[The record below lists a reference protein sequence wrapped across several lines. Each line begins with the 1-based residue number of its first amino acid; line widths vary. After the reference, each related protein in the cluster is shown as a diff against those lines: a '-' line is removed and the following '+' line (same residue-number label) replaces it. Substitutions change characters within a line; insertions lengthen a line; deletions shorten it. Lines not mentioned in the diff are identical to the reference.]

1 MNDTTASLLAT
12 LATKSDIKTLA
23 PIPRMSFA
31 EFLEK
36 TTDTLSWSETKQL
49 YEAAQQ
55 DQRSNVLLAA
65 KVTSRANPQLQSAV
79 NLGIE
84 PIISN
89 VVVESTDASQLLS
102 ASPSDASGYQD
113 IFASRDSAYAPSGSV
128 ASVFSPASY
137 LTELYTQA
145 KDLHATSSDYHLD
158 KRRPDLQSLTLSQ
171 ANMTQEVS
179 TLSLSNEI
187 VLTGIKTKTGKN
199 ETQVMELLSTD
210 RSTGVTPYHQAFDN
224 VRQSLLLADPDL
236 SPLTPSALLVS
247 SLDTNVAQG
256 LNLNISP
263 ELNNI
268 LLEEITDATAAA
280 LYTKNFG
287 TLDINT
293 LRSVDYLCRYYNITQ
308 DELAEIINTCNASY
322 VSNKLV
328 APVMS
333 EGQVDVVTIMQTPK
347 DNYTTQL
354 NYLDLYPTGKETYNI
369 SYSMKDYAIEKPD
382 FKLLSD
388 PTGLVVYY
396 HNQNFAPL
404 ANKHYINKVSIPT
417 SVSEKSFNIAI
428 KRQEATGNIYNYT
441 AVQFTVTAASDINT
455 QASLLKLNKVI
466 RLYKASGLSPAVIWR
481 VINSADA
488 SQIVNAVVLKRLSQV
503 KLYLQQYAVDAGQ
516 ALTLANVNISE
527 QPILDALSQ
536 FDQLFNNPPLS
547 GMTLVTDTTNIDFR
561 VNTAVKDPR
570 VSSIKRGLNAD
581 DNEMMTLNYI
591 VDYAED
597 GVVICNIG
605 NISDFYRARL
615 LADAHHFSVSELYL
629 LLDILNYRA
638 TRLYQITDEKL
649 AEIIDAVYKTTQW
662 LAANHWTVYDLYIM
676 VTDTYSTTLTPE
688 IENLTATLLAGLPD
702 QKATRGDALKH
713 AMAPYI
719 AASLQL
725 ASENVAYQLL
735 CWSDQ
740 VKPSGITVDT
750 FWTEVQTNSTSAKVI
765 TFCQLLAQLAV
776 IYSNTQLSENELAL
790 AVTQPA
796 KMITGATALG
806 HSLAT
811 LQALT
816 GFHGWINSL
825 ADQASDTLTAFTAGA
840 LTVEKLA
847 DAMNLDKNTLTQAL
861 ALVQAGAVT
870 TTPLTCWSTIDLAL
884 QWVTLATACGIAP
897 VTFTSLN
904 ALKYAT
910 TTTYTQWQD
919 VANAL
924 VAGLNAE
931 RSTQLHALQGTLL
944 SDAACGYSLANV
956 ISASLNIRDRNA
968 LFTYLLI
975 DNQVSAD
982 VLTTPLAEAIA
993 GIQLYVNRVLQ
1004 RIEVDVVTA
1013 VTSRTFFDDWDV
1025 YNKRYST
1032 WAGKSQLLYY
1042 PENYVD
1048 PTQRIGQ
1055 THMMGE
1061 LLQSINQSQLNTD
1074 TVEDAFKTYL
1084 TNFEQVANLSIVSA
1098 YHDEVNVDT
1107 GFTYFIGASQ
1117 SQPTDYYWRR
1127 VNHDQFA
1134 AGSFPANAWSDWLKI
1149 ECAVN
1154 PWQGMIRPV
1163 NYKSRLYVLW
1173 LERKEQSTLDSTGK
1187 IKTTTYNFDLKLS
1200 HIRYDGTWTAPFSF
1214 SADALIPSLSATG
1227 DGIGLYCSECTDED
1241 KLVVLFYTKVAKA
1254 ADTKTASGISIF
1266 ADMTGVNM
1274 DKTQTNLYLDN
1285 AKTQFDT
1292 TAMSSVNNRF
1302 SDSYSVPTSVVT
1314 NSSWSGGGYEIS
1326 KVYGG
1331 NIAAIRSVFSDSSI
1345 RLFIKPSVRV
1355 CYDAY
1360 SAARDYQTH
1369 LIKHF
1374 GNYGD
1379 KFVVYD
1385 FEKNISY
1392 KDIDMNQAPL
1402 GLYHSNKLDSLLIYN
1417 GDYSNPWYACCGF
1430 SEEKEMLAY
1439 NSLNT
1444 YKITS
1449 LYNSKTLQGDDL
1461 VCLSTMENILIGPLG
1476 SDGNLYCP
1484 NLQMDI
1490 TARHD
1495 VSTTIN
1501 NSAVTITVKA
1511 GSKTQTF
1518 TADKN
1523 CSTFPAGS
1531 LNGMTYVFNELEID
1545 ISGLVFTNNKANV
1558 EVTFS
1563 AKADDNRFV
1572 GSETFVI
1579 PVTRKSEDSNNILT
1593 LHKTDAGAQYI
1604 EMGIYRT
1611 RLNTLF
1617 AHELVS
1623 RADKG
1628 IDSIL
1633 SMNTQN
1639 IAEPMRGEGFY
1650 TRLVLPAYNAQV
1662 HGSEDWFKIYLGN
1675 IQGSS
1680 TLQLYYEGTLSPVE
1694 TELIL
1699 FVPYE
1704 DHSYAGEGV
1713 RVAVEYSAHF
1723 YNGVWEPAF
1732 FTYNTST
1739 KQATLINDADHASG
1753 TGQSG
1758 PVTNVKKYKGYS
1770 SVAVLDTYQEP
1781 MDFTGANALYFWELF
1796 YYTPMLVAQRLLQEQ
1811 SFDESNRWLSYI
1823 WDPAGY
1829 LVNGQPADYDWNVR
1843 PLQEDTS
1850 WNSDQLDTTD
1860 PDAICQH
1867 DPMHYKVSTFMRTLD
1882 LLIARGDHQFRML
1895 ERDTLAEAK
1904 MWYMQAL
1911 NLLGTEPYV
1920 ELDSSWGNATLSLAS
1935 TQTQAALTDLFLPE
1949 QNAQLSDYWQTL
1961 NQRLFNLRHNLSID
1975 GQPLSLP
1982 LYATPADPKAL
1993 LSAAVMASQG
2003 GSTLP
2008 TAVLTVHR
2016 FPQMLDSA
2024 RGVVSQLMQ
2033 FGASLQGI
2041 IERQDGEALNQLLQN
2056 QARELMLTSIS
2067 MQDKA
2072 LSELDAERVVL
2083 TQSLNGARQRLNSY
2097 TSLFNE
2103 NVSSGEKRAM
2113 DLRATAS
2120 AINASSSA
2128 LHMAAAA
2135 LEMVPNIYGFSIGG
2149 ARWGGL
2155 ANAAAIGI
2163 QITTSGMMIDADK
2176 VSQSEA
2182 YRRRRQEWDIQRNN
2196 AQSEVSQL
2204 EAQQASLAVRREAA
2218 VMQKGYLETQQGQ
2231 IQAQLEFLQRK
2242 FSNQA
2247 LYNWLRGRLA
2257 AIFFQF
2263 YDLAVSRCLM
2273 AERSY
2278 QWEVNDAATSFIK
2291 PGAWQGT
2298 YAGLL
2303 CGETL
2308 MLNLTQMDH
2317 AWLQWDNRALEINRT
2332 VSLADQ
2338 YNGLPTATRFV
2349 LADKVSALVTAG
2361 KDGSAGDGKNNVL
2374 KLASGTLS
2382 ACVALADLKIK
2393 DDYPVAM
2400 NLGTVRRIKQVS
2412 ITLPA
2417 LVGPYQ
2423 DVQAT
2428 LTYGGTS
2435 KLPKGCTAVA
2445 ISTGMND
2452 SGQFQLDF
2460 NDSKFLPFEGI
2471 DISDTG
2477 TLVLSFPN
2485 ATGKQKALL
2494 QSLNDIILH
2503 IRYTIR

>member
-84 PIISN
+84 PMVSN

-171 ANMTQEVS
+171 ANMAQEVS

-199 ETQVMELLSTD
+199 ETQVMELLATD

-247 SLDTNVAQG
+247 SLDTSVAQG

-293 LRSVDYLCRYYNITQ
+293 LCSVDYLCRYYNITQ

-428 KRQEATGNIYNYT
+428 KRQETTGNSYNYT

-466 RLYKASGLSPAVIWR
+466 RLYKTSGLSPAVIWR
-481 VINSADA
+481 VINSVEA
-488 SQIVNAVVLKRLSQV
+488 SQVVNAVVLQRLSQV
-503 KLYLQQYAVDAGQ
+503 KLYLQQYSVDAGQ
-516 ALTLANVNISE
+516 ALALANVDISE
-527 QPILDALSQ
+527 QPTMDALSQ

-547 GMTLVTDTTNIDFR
+547 GMTLVTDATNIDFR

-570 VSSIKRGLNAD
+570 VSAIKRGLNVD

-597 GVVICNIG
+597 GIVICNIG

-776 IYSNTQLSENELAL
+776 IYSNTQLSETELAL
-790 AVTQPA
+790 AVAQPA
-796 KMITGATALG
+796 KMITGATTLG

-847 DAMNLDKNTLTQAL
+847 DAMNLDKNTLTQAV

-904 ALKYAT
+904 ALHYAT
-910 TTTYTQWQD
+910 ATTYTQWQD

-931 RSTQLHALQGTLL
+931 RSAQLHALQDTLL

-956 ISASLNIRDRNA
+956 INASLNIRDRNA

-1127 VNHDQFA
+1127 VNHDLFA

-1214 SADALIPSLSATG
+1214 SADALVPSLSATG
-1227 DGIGLYCSECTDED
+1227 DGIGLYCSECTEED
-1241 KLVVLFYTKVAKA
+1241 KLVVLFYKKVATA
-1254 ADTKTASGISIF
+1254 AETKTASGISIF

-1274 DKTQTNLYLDN
+1274 DQTQANFYLGN

-1292 TAMSSVNNRF
+1292 TAMSSVNNRYA
-1302 SDSYSVPTSVVT
+1302 SESYNIPSSVVA

-1331 NIAAIRSVFSDSSI
+1331 NIASVRSETSSSGSK
-1345 RLFIKPSVRV
+1345 LFIKPNLRV

-1417 GDYSNPWYACCGF
+1417 GDYSNPLYSCCIFG
-1430 SEEKEMLAY
+1430 EEEVGAG
-1439 NSLNT
+1439 NISNT
-1444 YKITS
+1444 YKIPS

-1461 VCLSTMENILIGPLG
+1461 VCLSKMEGIYIGPPG
-1476 SDGNLYCP
+1476 SDGNFHSVRQ
-1484 NLQMDI
+1484 QMDI

-1572 GSETFVI
+1572 GSETFII

-1639 IAEPMRGEGFY
+1639 IAEPMRGEG
-1650 TRLVLPAYNAQV
+1650 VLYP
-1662 HGSEDWFKIYLGN
+1662 
-1675 IQGSS
+1675 
-1680 TLQLYYEGTLSPVE
+1680 
-1694 TELIL
+1694 
-1699 FVPYE
+1699 
-1704 DHSYAGEGV
+1704 
-1713 RVAVEYSAHF
+1713 
-1723 YNGVWEPAF
+1723 
-1732 FTYNTST
+1732 
-1739 KQATLINDADHASG
+1739 
-1753 TGQSG
+1753 
-1758 PVTNVKKYKGYS
+1758 
-1770 SVAVLDTYQEP
+1770 
-1781 MDFTGANALYFWELF
+1781 
-1796 YYTPMLVAQRLLQEQ
+1796 
-1811 SFDESNRWLSYI
+1811 
-1823 WDPAGY
+1823 
-1829 LVNGQPADYDWNVR
+1829 
-1843 PLQEDTS
+1843 
-1850 WNSDQLDTTD
+1850 
-1860 PDAICQH
+1860 
-1867 DPMHYKVSTFMRTLD
+1867 
-1882 LLIARGDHQFRML
+1882 
-1895 ERDTLAEAK
+1895 
-1904 MWYMQAL
+1904 
-1911 NLLGTEPYV
+1911 
-1920 ELDSSWGNATLSLAS
+1920 
-1935 TQTQAALTDLFLPE
+1935 
-1949 QNAQLSDYWQTL
+1949 
-1961 NQRLFNLRHNLSID
+1961 
-1975 GQPLSLP
+1975 
-1982 LYATPADPKAL
+1982 
-1993 LSAAVMASQG
+1993 
-2003 GSTLP
+2003 
-2008 TAVLTVHR
+2008 
-2016 FPQMLDSA
+2016 
-2024 RGVVSQLMQ
+2024 
-2033 FGASLQGI
+2033 
-2041 IERQDGEALNQLLQN
+2041 
-2056 QARELMLTSIS
+2056 
-2067 MQDKA
+2067 
-2072 LSELDAERVVL
+2072 
-2083 TQSLNGARQRLNSY
+2083 
-2097 TSLFNE
+2097 
-2103 NVSSGEKRAM
+2103 
-2113 DLRATAS
+2113 LRA
-2120 AINASSSA
+2120 
-2128 LHMAAAA
+2128 
-2135 LEMVPNIYGFSIGG
+2135 P
-2149 ARWGGL
+2149 
-2155 ANAAAIGI
+2155 
-2163 QITTSGMMIDADK
+2163 
-2176 VSQSEA
+2176 
-2182 YRRRRQEWDIQRNN
+2182 
-2196 AQSEVSQL
+2196 
-2204 EAQQASLAVRREAA
+2204 SL
-2218 VMQKGYLETQQGQ
+2218 
-2231 IQAQLEFLQRK
+2231 
-2242 FSNQA
+2242 
-2247 LYNWLRGRLA
+2247 
-2257 AIFFQF
+2257 
-2263 YDLAVSRCLM
+2263 
-2273 AERSY
+2273 
-2278 QWEVNDAATSFIK
+2278 
-2291 PGAWQGT
+2291 
-2298 YAGLL
+2298 
-2303 CGETL
+2303 
-2308 MLNLTQMDH
+2308 
-2317 AWLQWDNRALEINRT
+2317 
-2332 VSLADQ
+2332 
-2338 YNGLPTATRFV
+2338 
-2349 LADKVSALVTAG
+2349 
-2361 KDGSAGDGKNNVL
+2361 
-2374 KLASGTLS
+2374 
-2382 ACVALADLKIK
+2382 
-2393 DDYPVAM
+2393 
-2400 NLGTVRRIKQVS
+2400 
-2412 ITLPA
+2412 
-2417 LVGPYQ
+2417 
-2423 DVQAT
+2423 
-2428 LTYGGTS
+2428 
-2435 KLPKGCTAVA
+2435 
-2445 ISTGMND
+2445 
-2452 SGQFQLDF
+2452 
-2460 NDSKFLPFEGI
+2460 
-2471 DISDTG
+2471 
-2477 TLVLSFPN
+2477 
-2485 ATGKQKALL
+2485 
-2494 QSLNDIILH
+2494 
-2503 IRYTIR
+2503 

>member
-12 LATKSDIKTLA
+12 LAAASDIKTLA

-31 EFLEK
+31 EFRQK

-55 DQRSNVLLAA
+55 DQRSNTLQAA
-65 KVTSRANPQLQSAV
+65 KIISRDNPQLKSAV
-79 NLGIE
+79 NMGIE
-84 PIISN
+84 PMTSN
-89 VVVESTDASQLLS
+89 VVTASTEGTDTPVLLTDSPQLPGAS
-102 ASPSDASGYQD
+102 ASDESGYQD
-113 IFASRDSAYAPSGSV
+113 IFSNRNNVYAPPGSV

-158 KRRPDLQSLTLSQ
+158 KRRPDLESLTLSQ
-171 ANMTQEVS
+171 ANMEQEVS
-179 TLSLSNEI
+179 TLSLSNDI
-187 VLTGIKTKTGKN
+187 VLSGIKTKTGKD

-236 SPLTPSALLVS
+236 SPLTPSALLAS
-247 SLDTNVAQG
+247 SLSADVAQG

-263 ELNNI
+263 ELNTI
-268 LLEEITDATAAA
+268 LLEDITDAAARA
-280 LYTKNFG
+280 LYFKNFG

-293 LRSVDYLCRYYNITQ
+293 LCSVDYLCRYYNITQ
-308 DELAEIINTCNASY
+308 DELVEIINTCNASY
-322 VSNKLV
+322 INNQLV
-328 APVMS
+328 APGIS
-333 EGQVDVVTIMQTPK
+333 ENTVKIVTINRVAA
-347 DNYTTQL
+347 DNYSSQL
-354 NYLDLYPTGKETYNI
+354 DYLDLYPVGKETYSVKYIVKNTITTRPNFRILSGVTGPEIYYRNANFVPLAYKEYITTIKILATTTLSEFKVGLKREDI
-369 SYSMKDYAIEKPD
+369 SGGGNDYAAAR
-382 FKLLSD
+382 F
-388 PTGLVVYY
+388 T
-396 HNQNFAPL
+396 
-404 ANKHYINKVSIPT
+404 IPETNT
-417 SVSEKSFNIAI
+417 S
-428 KRQEATGNIYNYT
+428 
-441 AVQFTVTAASDINT
+441 NT
-455 QASLLKLNKVI
+455 QKSLLKLNKVI
-466 RLYKASGLSPAVIWR
+466 RLYKASRLSPAVIWR
-481 VINSADA
+481 VINSIDA
-488 SQIVNAVVLKRLSQV
+488 SQVVNASVLKRLSLV
-503 KLYLQQYAVDAGQ
+503 KHFLQQYAVDEGQ
-516 ALTLANVNISE
+516 ALVLANIDISK
-527 QPILDALSQ
+527 QPAGDSPSQ
-536 FDQLFNNPPLS
+536 FDQLFNTASLADDYYI
-547 GMTLVTDTTNIDFR
+547 TDIVGQTNLDFR
-561 VNTAVKDPR
+561 LANAGKDYR
-570 VSSIKRGLNAD
+570 ITHLKQGLGAD
-581 DNEMMTLNYI
+581 DNEIWKLLYI
-591 VDYAED
+591 RDRGED
-597 GVVICNIG
+597 GIVENTTR
-605 NISDFYRARL
+605 NISDLYRARL
-615 LADAHHFSVSELYL
+615 LADIHHFTASELNL
-629 LLDILNYRA
+629 LLDIIGYGNVNLN
-638 TRLYQITDEKL
+638 QITDEKL
-649 AEIIDAVYKTTQW
+649 VELVDAVYKTTQW
-662 LAANHWTVYDLYIM
+662 LAVNNWTVYDLYIM
-676 VTDTYSTTLTPE
+676 VTETYSTTLTPE
-688 IENLTATLLAGLPD
+688 IQNLTATLLAGLAD

-713 AMAPYI
+713 AMAPYL

-735 CWSDQ
+735 RWADQ
-740 VKPSGITVDT
+740 IKPSGITTDT
-750 FWTEVQTNSTSAKVI
+750 FWTEVQANSGNAKVV

-776 IYSNTQLSENELAL
+776 IYSNTQLSEAELAL
-790 AVTQPA
+790 AVAQPA
-796 KMITGATALG
+796 KFIAAATALG
-806 HSLAT
+806 HNLTT

-816 GFHGWINSL
+816 GFHAWINGL
-825 ADQASDTLTAFTAGA
+825 ADKASDTLTAFTAGA
-840 LTVEKLA
+840 LTVQKLA
-847 DAMNLDKNTLTQAL
+847 DNMNLDKNTLIQAV
-861 ALVQAGAVT
+861 ALVQTGTVT
-870 TTPLTCWSTIDLAL
+870 ATTPLTSWSTIDPAL

-897 VTFTSLN
+897 VTFT
-904 ALKYAT
+904 ALKALT
-910 TTTYTQWQD
+910 FAAATTYTQWQD
-919 VANAL
+919 VASAL

-931 RSTQLHALQGTLL
+931 RSAQLQSLQDIHF

-956 ISASLNIRDRNA
+956 IGSSLNIRDRNG

-982 VLTTPLAEAIA
+982 VLTSPLAEAIS

-1013 VTSRTFFDDWDV
+1013 VTSRSFFDDWDV

-1032 WAGKSQLLYY
+1032 WAGLSQLLYY

-1061 LLQSINQSQLNTD
+1061 LLQSINQSQLNSD

-1084 TNFEQVANLSIVSA
+1084 TNFEQVANLSVISA

-1107 GFTYFIGASQ
+1107 GFTYFIGTSQ

-1127 VNHDQFA
+1127 VDHDQFT
-1134 AGSFPANAWSDWLKI
+1134 AGTFPANAWSDWLKI

-1173 LERKEQSTLDSTGK
+1173 LERKEQSSLDSTGK
-1187 IKTTTYNFDLKLS
+1187 NKTTTYTFELKLS

-1214 SADALIPSLSATG
+1214 NADTLIPSLSKTG
-1227 DGIGLYCSECTDED
+1227 EGIGLYCSECIEED
-1241 KLVVLFYTKVAKA
+1241 KLLVFFYTKVAKA
-1254 ADTKTASGISIF
+1254 MDTTAANGISIF

-1274 DKTQTNLYLDN
+1274 SQTQANFYLKN

-1292 TAMSSVNNRF
+1292 TTMSSVNNHF
-1302 SDSYSVPTSVVT
+1302 APPYSVPTSVHA

-1331 NIAAIRSVFSDSSI
+1331 DIAAIRSYLSDSGI
-1345 RLFIKPSVRV
+1345 KLFIKPRVRV

-1360 SAARDYQTH
+1360 STARGEQCN
-1369 LIKHF
+1369 LIKQF

-1379 KFVVYD
+1379 NFVIYNFSTPDDEYSLVPVGKYTGS
-1385 FEKNISY
+1385 K
-1392 KDIDMNQAPL
+1392 IDT
-1402 GLYHSNKLDSLLIYN
+1402 LLIYKN
-1417 GDYSNPWYACCGF
+1417 FQKDSKVGLKTTDDMQTAPTRYSIT
-1430 SEEKEMLAY
+1430 SSY
-1439 NSLNT
+1439 NSIALNSEDT
-1444 YKITS
+1444 LRILKLASIESLRGNGLLYFLPTS
-1449 LYNSKTLQGDDL
+1449 
-1461 VCLSTMENILIGPLG
+1461 
-1476 SDGNLYCP
+1476 
-1484 NLQMDI
+1484 I
-1490 TARHD
+1490 TAKYD

-1501 NSAVTITVKA
+1501 NSAITITVKA
-1511 GSKTQTF
+1511 GSNTKTF

-1523 CSTFPAGS
+1523 CSKFPAGS
-1531 LNGMTYVFNELEID
+1531 LNGMTYIFNELEID
-1545 ISGLVFTNNKANV
+1545 MSGLVFTNNKANV

-1579 PVTRKSEDSNNILT
+1579 PVTRKSDDPHNIIT
-1593 LHKTDAGAQYI
+1593 LHKTDAGAQYM
-1604 EMGIYRT
+1604 EVGIYRV

-1639 IAEPMRGEGFY
+1639 IAEPALGAGFY
-1650 TRLVLPAYNAQV
+1650 CKLTLPKYNPSV
-1662 HGSEDWFKIYLGN
+1662 HGDEPWVKIYYSYVFATGDTYLC
-1675 IQGSS
+1675 
-1680 TLQLYYEGTLSPVE
+1680 YEGELSADKETSVTLFYPYPDGGWVQGTQSHLQVSYKNQTNTGPSALTVLVEYNKDTNIATVTRPGAQTLSKDIV
-1694 TELIL
+1694 
-1699 FVPYE
+1699 
-1704 DHSYAGEGV
+1704 
-1713 RVAVEYSAHF
+1713 VAAEAL
-1723 YNGVWEPAF
+1723 N
-1732 FTYNTST
+1732 
-1739 KQATLINDADHASG
+1739 
-1753 TGQSG
+1753 
-1758 PVTNVKKYKGYS
+1758 
-1770 SVAVLDTYQEP
+1770 TYQEP

-1811 SFDESNRWLSYI
+1811 SFDESNRWISYV
-1823 WDPAGY
+1823 WNPAGY
-1829 LVNGQPADYDWNVR
+1829 LVNGQPANYDWNVR
-1843 PLQEDTS
+1843 PLEEDTG

-1867 DPMHYKVSTFMRTLD
+1867 DPMHYKVSTFMQTLD
-1882 LLIARGDHQFRML
+1882 LLIARGDDQFRML

-1920 ELDSSWGNATLSLAS
+1920 ELNSSWGDATLSLAS
-1935 TQTQAALTDLFLPE
+1935 TQTKAALTDLFLPE
-1949 QNAQLSDYWQTL
+1949 QNARLSGYWQTL

-2003 GSTLP
+2003 GDTLP
-2008 TAVLTVHR
+2008 TAFLTVHR

-2024 RGVVSQLMQ
+2024 RSMVSQLMQ
-2033 FGASLQGI
+2033 FGTTLQGI
-2041 IERQDGEALNQLLQN
+2041 IERQDAEALSQLLQN

-2067 MQDKA
+2067 MQDKT
-2072 LSELDAERVVL
+2072 LSELDAEGLVL

-2097 TSLFNE
+2097 TGLFNE
-2103 NVSSGEKRAM
+2103 NVSSGEKHAM

-2120 AINASSSA
+2120 AINAGASA

-2135 LEMVPNIYGFSIGG
+2135 MDMVPNIYGFSIGG
-2149 ARWGGL
+2149 AKWGGL
-2155 ANAAAIGI
+2155 ANAAGMGIG
-2163 QITTSGMMIDADK
+2163 ITTSNMMIDADK
-2176 VSQSEA
+2176 VSQSET

-2196 AQSEVSQL
+2196 AQSEVNQL
-2204 EAQQASLAVRREAA
+2204 EAQRASLAVRREAA

-2257 AIFFQF
+2257 AIYFQF

-2273 AERSY
+2273 AERAY
-2278 QWEVNDAATSFIK
+2278 QWEVNDAATHFIK

-2308 MLNLTQMDH
+2308 TLNLTQMDN
-2317 AWLQWDNRALEINRT
+2317 AYLQWDNRALEINRT

-2338 YNGLPTATRFV
+2338 YNGLQAATRFV
-2349 LADKVSALVTAG
+2349 LADKVAALVTAG

-2382 ACVALADLKIK
+2382 ASVSLADLKLK
-2393 DDYPVAM
+2393 DDYPTAM
-2400 NLGTVRRIKQVS
+2400 NLGTVRRIKQISV
-2412 ITLPA
+2412 TLPA

-2428 LTYGGTS
+2428 LTYGGAS

-2460 NDSKFLPFEGI
+2460 NDGKFLPFEGI

>member
-1 MNDTTASLLAT
+1 
-12 LATKSDIKTLA
+12 
-23 PIPRMSFA
+23 
-31 EFLEK
+31 
-36 TTDTLSWSETKQL
+36 
-49 YEAAQQ
+49 
-55 DQRSNVLLAA
+55 
-65 KVTSRANPQLQSAV
+65 
-79 NLGIE
+79 
-84 PIISN
+84 
-89 VVVESTDASQLLS
+89 
-102 ASPSDASGYQD
+102 
-113 IFASRDSAYAPSGSV
+113 
-128 ASVFSPASY
+128 
-137 LTELYTQA
+137 
-145 KDLHATSSDYHLD
+145 
-158 KRRPDLQSLTLSQ
+158 
-171 ANMTQEVS
+171 
-179 TLSLSNEI
+179 
-187 VLTGIKTKTGKN
+187 
-199 ETQVMELLSTD
+199 
-210 RSTGVTPYHQAFDN
+210 
-224 VRQSLLLADPDL
+224 
-236 SPLTPSALLVS
+236 
-247 SLDTNVAQG
+247 
-256 LNLNISP
+256 
-263 ELNNI
+263 
-268 LLEEITDATAAA
+268 
-280 LYTKNFG
+280 
-287 TLDINT
+287 
-293 LRSVDYLCRYYNITQ
+293 
-308 DELAEIINTCNASY
+308 
-322 VSNKLV
+322 
-328 APVMS
+328 
-333 EGQVDVVTIMQTPK
+333 
-347 DNYTTQL
+347 
-354 NYLDLYPTGKETYNI
+354 
-369 SYSMKDYAIEKPD
+369 
-382 FKLLSD
+382 
-388 PTGLVVYY
+388 
-396 HNQNFAPL
+396 
-404 ANKHYINKVSIPT
+404 
-417 SVSEKSFNIAI
+417 
-428 KRQEATGNIYNYT
+428 
-441 AVQFTVTAASDINT
+441 
-455 QASLLKLNKVI
+455 
-466 RLYKASGLSPAVIWR
+466 
-481 VINSADA
+481 
-488 SQIVNAVVLKRLSQV
+488 
-503 KLYLQQYAVDAGQ
+503 
-516 ALTLANVNISE
+516 
-527 QPILDALSQ
+527 
-536 FDQLFNNPPLS
+536 
-547 GMTLVTDTTNIDFR
+547 
-561 VNTAVKDPR
+561 
-570 VSSIKRGLNAD
+570 
-581 DNEMMTLNYI
+581 
-591 VDYAED
+591 
-597 GVVICNIG
+597 
-605 NISDFYRARL
+605 
-615 LADAHHFSVSELYL
+615 
-629 LLDILNYRA
+629 
-638 TRLYQITDEKL
+638 
-649 AEIIDAVYKTTQW
+649 
-662 LAANHWTVYDLYIM
+662 
-676 VTDTYSTTLTPE
+676 
-688 IENLTATLLAGLPD
+688 
-702 QKATRGDALKH
+702 
-713 AMAPYI
+713 
-719 AASLQL
+719 
-725 ASENVAYQLL
+725 
-735 CWSDQ
+735 
-740 VKPSGITVDT
+740 
-750 FWTEVQTNSTSAKVI
+750 
-765 TFCQLLAQLAV
+765 
-776 IYSNTQLSENELAL
+776 
-790 AVTQPA
+790 
-796 KMITGATALG
+796 
-806 HSLAT
+806 
-811 LQALT
+811 
-816 GFHGWINSL
+816 
-825 ADQASDTLTAFTAGA
+825 
-840 LTVEKLA
+840 
-847 DAMNLDKNTLTQAL
+847 
-861 ALVQAGAVT
+861 
-870 TTPLTCWSTIDLAL
+870 
-884 QWVTLATACGIAP
+884 
-897 VTFTSLN
+897 
-904 ALKYAT
+904 
-910 TTTYTQWQD
+910 
-919 VANAL
+919 
-924 VAGLNAE
+924 
-931 RSTQLHALQGTLL
+931 
-944 SDAACGYSLANV
+944 
-956 ISASLNIRDRNA
+956 
-968 LFTYLLI
+968 
-975 DNQVSAD
+975 
-982 VLTTPLAEAIA
+982 
-993 GIQLYVNRVLQ
+993 
-1004 RIEVDVVTA
+1004 
-1013 VTSRTFFDDWDV
+1013 
-1025 YNKRYST
+1025 
-1032 WAGKSQLLYY
+1032 
-1042 PENYVD
+1042 
-1048 PTQRIGQ
+1048 
-1055 THMMGE
+1055 
-1061 LLQSINQSQLNTD
+1061 
-1074 TVEDAFKTYL
+1074 
-1084 TNFEQVANLSIVSA
+1084 
-1098 YHDEVNVDT
+1098 
-1107 GFTYFIGASQ
+1107 
-1117 SQPTDYYWRR
+1117 
-1127 VNHDQFA
+1127 
-1134 AGSFPANAWSDWLKI
+1134 
-1149 ECAVN
+1149 
-1154 PWQGMIRPV
+1154 
-1163 NYKSRLYVLW
+1163 
-1173 LERKEQSTLDSTGK
+1173 
-1187 IKTTTYNFDLKLS
+1187 
-1200 HIRYDGTWTAPFSF
+1200 
-1214 SADALIPSLSATG
+1214 
-1227 DGIGLYCSECTDED
+1227 
-1241 KLVVLFYTKVAKA
+1241 
-1254 ADTKTASGISIF
+1254 
-1266 ADMTGVNM
+1266 
-1274 DKTQTNLYLDN
+1274 
-1285 AKTQFDT
+1285 
-1292 TAMSSVNNRF
+1292 
-1302 SDSYSVPTSVVT
+1302 
-1314 NSSWSGGGYEIS
+1314 
-1326 KVYGG
+1326 
-1331 NIAAIRSVFSDSSI
+1331 
-1345 RLFIKPSVRV
+1345 
-1355 CYDAY
+1355 
-1360 SAARDYQTH
+1360 
-1369 LIKHF
+1369 
-1374 GNYGD
+1374 
-1379 KFVVYD
+1379 
-1385 FEKNISY
+1385 
-1392 KDIDMNQAPL
+1392 
-1402 GLYHSNKLDSLLIYN
+1402 
-1417 GDYSNPWYACCGF
+1417 
-1430 SEEKEMLAY
+1430 
-1439 NSLNT
+1439 
-1444 YKITS
+1444 
-1449 LYNSKTLQGDDL
+1449 
-1461 VCLSTMENILIGPLG
+1461 
-1476 SDGNLYCP
+1476 
-1484 NLQMDI
+1484 MDI

-1572 GSETFVI
+1572 GSETFII

-1650 TRLVLPAYNAQV
+1650 TRLGLPAYNAQV

-1680 TLQLYYEGTLSPVE
+1680 TLQLYYEGTLSSVE

-1704 DHSYAGEGV
+1704 PNSFVYQGV
-1713 RVAVEYSAHF
+1713 RVAVEYSSHL
-1723 YNGVWEPAF
+1723 YSGTWEPAF
-1732 FTYNTST
+1732 FYYDSVS
-1739 KQATLINDADHASG
+1739 KKYILINDADHATA

-1758 PVTNVKKYKGYS
+1758 PVTGVLKYKGYS

-1949 QNAQLSDYWQTL
+1949 QNAQLSGYWQTL

-2182 YRRRRQEWDIQRNN
+2182 YRRRRQEWDIQRNYT
-2196 AQSEVSQL
+2196 QSEVSQL